1 MNELAFSANFTGVR
15 PTGGY
20 IEIPDAPVTGTIKA
34 IEVKP
39 HKDEPGAFTATFTIE
54 VTEAAYAG
62 ATRRTTTRVPDQTEK
77 GRKVLPIWRTALES
91 IGVQPAVLD
100 SGNAVNIGASTFV
113 GKTAHFFHT
122 KGNRHPTTNPNG
134 TWDNIEFI
142 TPTSYTDRKRSAGVA
157 ATTTTTATVSGPAV
171 AAASASV
178 APAPAPV
185 DLAALKSNLLL

>member
-1 MNELAFSANFTGVR
+1 MTELQFSANFTGVR

-20 IEIPDAPVTGTIKA
+20 VEIPDAPLTGTIKA

-54 VTEAAYAG
+54 ITEQGYAG

-77 GRKVLPIWRTALES
+77 GRKVLPLWRTALES

-113 GKTAHFFHT
+113 GKNAHFYHT

-142 TPTSYTDRKRSAGVA
+142 TPTSYTDRKRTASAAPA
-157 ATTTTTATVSGPAV
+157 ATTATVSGPSV
-171 AAASASV
+171 AAASMSV

-185 DLAALKSNLLL
+185 DTAALKSNLLL